1 MEELEDK
8 YTSNIQPDI
17 IRGWNDRRLASSIE
31 LTSLVPFVQFIG
43 VFNKTEYE
51 KMFGGEGS
59 RLKKTCLFYSA
70 EDGTQYCL

>member
-1 MEELEDK
+1 MSKETEETGGSVLATATLEELEDK

-31 LTSLVPFVQFIG
+31 LTSLVPFVQLIG

-51 KMFGGEGS
+51 
-59 RLKKTCLFYSA
+59 
-70 EDGTQYCL
+70 